1 MKERIKTALEFLKHG
16 QSFSVGEVK
25 LTAEENGV
33 LEVIGW
39 SRYINFANI
48 TKSECLKELDEIKAL
63 FYRML
68 DISPELMDFIL
79 TKSIKITLYFND
91 SGKGS
96 IELCSEIE
104 KNITW
109 KADIK

>member
-1 MKERIKTALEFLKHG
+1 
-16 QSFSVGEVK
+16 
-25 LTAEENGV
+25 
-33 LEVIGW
+33 
-39 SRYINFANI
+39 
-48 TKSECLKELDEIKAL
+48 
-63 FYRML
+63 ML

-104 KNITW
+104 KTITW